1 MSNLNEIST
10 LEIQMRYMFAS
21 GLLQKQDLSYVDQDS
36 QERKPEDKEQQQNS
50 LKDEKSTKDETGRV
64 PKNKNS
70 DVNASKMANSSQKHT
85 NQVFQRINPLLT
97 NKGHF
102 RYVFPDD
109 AGEGSSQ
116 AMQHMHKMASVK
128 EDDTPFKL

>member
-1 MSNLNEIST
+1 MATS
-10 LEIQMRYMFAS
+10 
-21 GLLQKQDLSYVDQDS
+21 SY
-36 QERKPEDKEQQQNS
+36 
-50 LKDEKSTKDETGRV
+50 
-64 PKNKNS
+64 
-70 DVNASKMANSSQKHT
+70 KHT
-85 NQVFQRINPLLT
+85 NQVFQRSNPLLT

-102 RYVFPDD
+102 RHVFPDD